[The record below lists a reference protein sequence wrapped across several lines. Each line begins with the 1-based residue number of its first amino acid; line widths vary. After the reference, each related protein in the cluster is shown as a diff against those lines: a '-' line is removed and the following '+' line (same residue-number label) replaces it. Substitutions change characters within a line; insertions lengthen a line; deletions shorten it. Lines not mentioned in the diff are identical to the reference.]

1 MMPVKNTAALAACL
15 LLVMLFLPVRVHAE
29 ETPAVLLAEASTG
42 CVLAEENADTPLPVG
57 SLAKLMTALL
67 AGQAI
72 EAGELTPETPLT
84 AGESVRSVEGAVIW
98 LQPGDTAT
106 VEELLLGLLIGNA
119 NDAAAVLA
127 ERISG
132 SSEAFVMDM
141 NAAAFDLGMHDTHF
155 TTPQGY
161 DDLAAYSTARDM
173 GKLACAVLQCDALQP
188 YLSIWRTVIR
198 EDRTP
203 AELVNENTLTRTY
216 DGCCGLKAAHSP
228 AAGYCVIAAARRGGM
243 TCAAVVLGCE
253 DADERFAI
261 AKKRLNS
268 AFSGYQ
274 LTVPGFSEEFLMP
287 LRIRGGTENAVLLS
301 AEKVPLLAV
310 PKNAQPEAVIV
321 LPEFHSAPVRK
332 GMPVGRV
339 CFYSGDTLLC
349 ETALVAA
356 EDVPAMTWRHALLS
370 AWRAFFT

>member
-1 MMPVKNTAALAACL
+1 MMPVKKSAALAACL

-29 ETPAVLLAEASTG
+29 ETPAVLLVEASTG

-72 EAGELTPETPLT
+72 EAGELTPDTPLT

-132 SSEAFVMDM
+132 SSDAFVMDM

-161 DDLAAYSTARDM
+161 DDPAAYSTARDM

-198 EDRTP
+198 EEQTP

-243 TCAAVVLGCE
+243 TCATVVLGCE
-253 DADERFAI
+253 DPDERFAI

-310 PKNAQPEAVIV
+310 PKNVQPEAVIV

-370 AWRAFFT
+370 AWRAFFR

>member
-1 MMPVKNTAALAACL
+1 MMPVKKTAALAACL
-15 LLVMLFLPVRVHAE
+15 LLLTLLLPLPVHAE
-29 ETPAVLLAEASTG
+29 GAHAMLLTEAATG

-57 SLAKLMTALL
+57 SLAKLMTAYL
-67 AGQAI
+67 AGRAI
-72 EAGELTPETPLT
+72 EAGTLTPETSLT

-98 LQPGDTAT
+98 LCPGDTAT

-132 SSEAFVMDM
+132 SSDAFVMDM
-141 NAAAFDLGMHDTHF
+141 NAAAFDLGMRDTHF

-161 DDLAAYSTARDM
+161 DDPAAYSTARDM
-173 GKLACAVLQCDALQP
+173 GKLACAVLRCDALQP
-188 YLSIWRTVIR
+188 CLSTWRIVIR
-198 EDRTP
+198 EDHTP
-203 AELVNENTLTRTY
+203 AELVNENALTRTY

-228 AAGYCVIAAARRGGM
+228 AAGCCVIAAARRGDM

-253 DADERFAI
+253 DADERFAV
-261 AKKRLNS
+261 AKKLLNS
-268 AFSGYQ
+268 AFSDYQ

-287 LRIRGGTENAVLLS
+287 LRIRGGTENAVLLK
-301 AEKVPLLAV
+301 AEEIPLLAV
-310 PKNAQPEAVIV
+310 PNNAQPEAVIV
-321 LPEFHSAPVRK
+321 LPEYHKAPVRK

-339 CFYSGDTLLC
+339 CFYSKDTLLC

-356 EDVPAMTWRHALLS
+356 EDVPVMTFRHALAA
-370 AWRAFFT
+370 AWRAFFR